1 MYCQSIKCYDS
12 SHCIIQR
19 KYYFPIKYYYSK
31 KYYYSNKCY
40 YSNKYYENKKSI
52 IKSEKYFCCFWRAI
66 DQCLLNSKVLSC
78 FSGVIMSIRSFFL
91 FEWVKL
97 RRAAKG
103 A

>member
-40 YSNKYYENKKSI
+40 YSNKYYENKRSI

-66 DQCLLNSKVLSC
+66 RSCVQVKSTVFSEPVFCDLFSFTSRAIVSDQSSTLS
-78 FSGVIMSIRSFFL
+78 
-91 FEWVKL
+91 
-97 RRAAKG
+97 
-103 A
+103 

>member
-1 MYCQSIKCYDS
+1 MYCQSVKCYDS

-19 KYYFPIKYYYSK
+19 KYYFPIKYFYSK

-66 DQCLLNSKVLSC
+66 RKCQHL
-78 FSGVIMSIRSFFL
+78 IT
-91 FEWVKL
+91 
-97 RRAAKG
+97 A
-103 A
+103 

>member
-19 KYYFPIKYYYSK
+19 KYYFSIKYYYSK

-66 DQCLLNSKVLSC
+66 ELSAIWLPYFPFKVFKQIYQMLTQS
-78 FSGVIMSIRSFFL
+78 
-91 FEWVKL
+91 
-97 RRAAKG
+97 
-103 A
+103 